1 MAYWKSVEFFCGT
14 YLVQKRIERRI
25 GDSVPLTR
33 VSPRTHVTVID
44 VLYNWRHVDLENR
57 KPHMTYSQK
66 KTGIIIQIF
75 FSICFVIHK
84 RLTCPRF
91 FFKNIK
97 MEAVRKFLIEVHSLP
112 EPYWKQQFPWN
123 RTWCRKSPIPTHWL
137 YLELKNILTKR
148 KILIMNLQQCHYGR
162 QNQRINAN

>member
-1 MAYWKSVEFFCGT
+1 MDWAAYWRFRPSDTRQPTDACDGHWCPLQLTSCWPRKQKTTHDLFTEKNWHNHTDFFFDM
-14 YLVQKRIERRI
+14 L
-25 GDSVPLTR
+25 
-33 VSPRTHVTVID
+33 
-44 VLYNWRHVDLENR
+44 
-57 KPHMTYSQK
+57 
-66 KTGIIIQIF
+66 F
-75 FSICFVIHK
+75 IHK

-97 MEAVRKFLIEVHSLP
+97 MEAVRKFLIEVNSLP
-112 EPYWKQQFPWN
+112 EPYWKQQCPWN